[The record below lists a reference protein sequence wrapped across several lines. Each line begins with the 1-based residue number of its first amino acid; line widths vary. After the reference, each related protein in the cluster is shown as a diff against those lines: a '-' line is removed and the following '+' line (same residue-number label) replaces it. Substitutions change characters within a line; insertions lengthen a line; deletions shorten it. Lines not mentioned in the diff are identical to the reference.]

1 MTVRAAD
8 VITFIHRNLRIPDG
22 PRVGQPLILE
32 SWQQAELRA
41 IYDNPAGTRRAIL
54 SRGRKNAKTTT
65 AAALLLAHLCGPPA
79 RDKPN
84 SQLVS
89 AAQSRDQAGLIF
101 FAGCK
106 MIRLNPDLARIIR
119 IKESGKELHCRELG
133 TVYRALSAEAHTA
146 FGLNPSFTVFDELG
160 RCYGPRSQLYEALET
175 ATGSQRDAL
184 TIIISTQAPN
194 DGDLLS
200 LLIDDAKL
208 GYDPRVVLSL
218 HTAPPELDPFAEET
232 IKLANPGW
240 GTIINPKEVLAMASD
255 AKRMPAREA
264 QYRNLIL
271 NQRVEVNNPF
281 VSLSAWAACGD
292 SPAPLDGLEVY
303 AGLDLSATTDLTALV
318 LIGRKAGGKWHVHPH
333 FWLPTEGL
341 LDRAIADRA
350 PYDEWRARGYL
361 QTTPGRV
368 VSYDW
373 VAQYLRRQFT
383 KYNIKKVAFD
393 RWNFKHFKPWLER
406 AGFTAQMIEER
417 FVEFG
422 QGLQSM
428 SPALRDLE
436 QVILEH
442 QLAHGGHPVLTAC
455 ITGAVIEQDAAGN
468 RKVNRKRSTSRVD
481 GLIALAMA
489 IGAAPLVAPKVDI
502 RTLIA

>member
-1 MTVRAAD
+1 MSAAAE

-22 PRVGQPLILE
+22 PRVGEPLILE
-32 SWQQAELRA
+32 PWQQAELRK

-54 SRGRKNAKTTT
+54 SRARKNSKTTQ

-79 RDKPN
+79 RHKPN

-89 AAQSRDQAGLIF
+89 AAMSRDQAGLVF
-101 FAGCK
+101 SAACK
-106 MIRLNPDLARIIR
+106 MIRLNPDLGRIIR
-119 IKESGKELHCRELG
+119 IRESAKELQCRELG
-133 TVYRALSAEAHTA
+133 TVYRALSAEANTA
-146 FGLNPSFTVFDELG
+146 FGLNPAFTIFDELG
-160 RCYGPRSQLYEALET
+160 QCRGPRLQLYEALET
-175 ATGSQRDAL
+175 ATGAQRDAL
-184 TIIISTQAPN
+184 TVIISTQAPN
-194 DGDLLS
+194 DADLLS
-200 LLIDDAKL
+200 MLIDDAKA
-208 GYDPRVVLSL
+208 GHDPRVVLSL
-218 HTAPPELDPFAEET
+218 HTAPPELDPFVEST

-240 GTIINPKEVLAMASD
+240 GSIVNPKEVLAMADD
-255 AKRMPAREA
+255 ARRMPAREA

-271 NQRVEVNNPF
+271 NQRVEVRNPF

-292 SPAPLDGLEVY
+292 PPAPLDGMEVY

-318 LIGRKAGGKWHVHPH
+318 LIGRRAGGKWHVHPH
-333 FWLPTEGL
+333 FWLPAEGL
-341 LDRAIADRA
+341 LNRAIADRA

-361 QTTPGRV
+361 ETTPGRV
-368 VSYDW
+368 ISYDW
-373 VAQYLRRQFT
+373 VAQYLRRQFA
-383 KYNIKKVAFD
+383 KHNIQKIAFD

-406 AGFTAQMIEER
+406 AGFTERMISER

-436 QVILEH
+436 QVILER

-489 IGAAPLVAPKVDI
+489 IGAAPLQAPKVDV

>member
-1 MTVRAAD
+1 MSAAD
-8 VITFIHRNLRIPDG
+8 VITFIHRNLRVPDG
-22 PRVGQPLILE
+22 PRVGEPLLLE
-32 SWQQAELRA
+32 PWQQAELRA

-54 SRGRKNAKTTT
+54 SRARKNAKTST

-79 RDKPN
+79 RHKPN

-101 FAGCK
+101 SAACK

-119 IKESGKELHCRELG
+119 ITESSKTLRCAELG
-133 TVYRALSAEAHTA
+133 TSYRALSAEANTA
-146 FGLNPSFTVFDELG
+146 FGLNPAFIVFDELG
-160 RCYGPRSQLYEALET
+160 QVRGPRSQLYEALET
-175 ATGSQRDAL
+175 ATGAQRDAL

-200 LLIDDAKL
+200 LLIDDARA
-208 GYDPRVVLSL
+208 GHDPRVVLSL
-218 HTAPPELDPFAEET
+218 HTAPPELDPFAEST

-240 GTIINPKEVLAMASD
+240 STIINPKEVLAMAND
-255 AKRMPAREA
+255 ARRMPAREA

-271 NQRVEVNNPF
+271 NQRIEVNNPF

-292 SPAPLDGLEVY
+292 PPAPLDGMEVY

-318 LIGRKAGGKWHVHPH
+318 LIGRKAAGRWHVHPH
-333 FWLPTEGL
+333 FWLPAEGL
-341 LDRAIADRA
+341 LDRAVADRA
-350 PYDEWRARGYL
+350 PYDEWRARGHL

-373 VAQYLRRQFT
+373 VAQYLRRQFA
-383 KYNIKKVAFD
+383 KHNIRKIAFD

-406 AGFTAQMIEER
+406 AGFTEHMIKER
-417 FVEFG
+417 FIEFG

-436 QVILEH
+436 QVILERR
-442 QLAHGGHPVLTAC
+442 LAHGGHPVLTAC

-481 GLIALAMA
+481 GLVALAMA
-489 IGAAPLVAPKVDI
+489 IGSAPLTAPKVDI